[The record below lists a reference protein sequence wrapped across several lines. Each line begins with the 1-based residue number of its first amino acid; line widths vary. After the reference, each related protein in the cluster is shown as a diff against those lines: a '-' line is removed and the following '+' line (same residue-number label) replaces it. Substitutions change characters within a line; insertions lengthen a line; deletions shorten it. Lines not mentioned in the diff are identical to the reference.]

1 MTDHHTSR
9 KLNELRT
16 MLDLKHEVRKIGLES
31 QNEADTITAI
41 NGFGKIKQLENPER
55 TIDEALACILL
66 DPHTLLTLLDSPW
79 GARLGYDKDTCQNY
93 RYLIKRALKL
103 TGAYQIIN
111 AKRIQRS
118 PEWLRANDLLPSQI
132 SKKRGMQLASAWGS
146 VHNVGPKEFSA
157 QHIPLV
163 EAWLRQFVP
172 ASRVRNDTMA
182 IVRDLNRAVD
192 NVPSWPGTR
201 IEIAHRRDEHYS
213 VKRKQWPDELHDEI
227 GDIQAAWRDPDPDDL
242 EGSLKPLA
250 ESNIETSTLRLY
262 RALSA
267 HVRVTGV
274 DPATVKSP
282 SVLVKPD
289 AAKKVLDFQLRWHQ
303 RSKPDLKKPT
313 DVHLTARLI
322 AKVAKERHRH
332 LLDTDDLLRLE
343 RMARVRR
350 PKQGGMAKKNRAL
363 LNGFDDEQLL
373 ARFLAAPKLTFER
386 LLEKK
391 TRGWLQQGELM
402 VALATTISMHAP
414 LRPANMC
421 ALIVGEHV
429 FRRSVNEVE
438 VLQIK
443 VSGDIVKNDEDL
455 DFELSGEV
463 VELYDLYMEHGYGDK
478 SVEPLYLYRR
488 RDKTAK
494 SPNALSRQIARYL
507 EREIG
512 IYMTGHTFRHVTG
525 YLYLKDNPGDYETVR
540 QLLGH
545 KDIKTTMTFYAAM
558 DKRCASKRV
567 NAFLEEKRRK
577 LVPRIRRRRRSTR
590 S

>member
-1 MTDHHTSR
+1 MTEHHTSR
-9 KLNELRT
+9 KRDELRT
-16 MLDLKHEVRKIGLES
+16 MLDLKREVHKLGLES
-31 QNEADTITAI
+31 QHKSDIITAI
-41 NGFGKIKQLENPER
+41 HAVGKIKQLDNPER
-55 TIDEALACILL
+55 TIDEALACIPL
-66 DPHTLLTLLDSPW
+66 DPNTFLLLLEAPW
-79 GARLGYDKDTCQNY
+79 GARLGYSKAAWQNY
-93 RYLIKRALKL
+93 RCHIKKALQL

-118 PEWLRANDLLPSQI
+118 PEWLRAIDTLPPQI
-132 SKKRGMQLASAWGS
+132 AKTRGMQLPSAWGS
-146 VHNVGPKEFSA
+146 LHNVGPREFGA

-172 ASRVRNDTMA
+172 ASRVRDDIMA
-182 IVRDLNRAVD
+182 IVRECNRAVD
-192 NVPSWPGTR
+192 RVPAWPGSR
-201 IEIAHRRDEHYS
+201 LQIAHRRDEHYS
-213 VKRKQWPDELHDEI
+213 VKRKLWPEELHDEV

-242 EGSLKPLA
+242 EGSLKPMA
-250 ESNIETSTLRLY
+250 ETNIENSTFRLY

-282 SVLVKPD
+282 SVLIKPE

-303 RSKPDLKKPT
+303 RSKPDLKKPA
-313 DVHLTARLI
+313 DVHLMACLI
-322 AKVAKERHRH
+322 AKLAKERYRH

-350 PKQGGMAKKNRAL
+350 PKRGGMTKKSRAL
-363 LNGFDDEQLL
+363 QTQFDDEQLL
-373 ARFLAAPKLTFER
+373 GRFLAAPKLTFER
-386 LLEKK
+386 LLVKK
-391 TRGWLQQGELM
+391 SRGWLQQNELM
-402 VALATTISMHAP
+402 VALATIISMQAP

-421 ALIVGEHV
+421 ALIIGEHV
-429 FRRSVNEVE
+429 YRRTIDGVE

-443 VSGDIVKNDEDL
+443 VPAEIVKNDEDL

-478 SVEPLYLYRR
+478 NVEPLYLYRR
-488 RDKTAK
+488 RDKLAK

-558 DKRCASKRV
+558 DKRFASKRV
-567 NAFLEEKRRK
+567 NAFFDEKRRQ
-577 LVPRIRRRRRSTR
+577 LIPRIRRRRRSTR